1 MAARIFQRV
10 KSSTQSGRAHT
21 GQWVLEHERSDPQRA
36 DPLTG
41 WPGSRDTKTQVKLSF
56 DTLEAAKAYATREGI
71 DVHVV
76 AAPQPKLKLQ
86 TYADNFR

>member
-21 GQWVLEHERSDPQRA
+21 RQWTLEHERSDPQRA

-56 DTLEAAKAYATREGI
+56 DSLEAAKAYAQREGI

-76 AAPQPKLKLQ
+76 PAPQPKLKLQ